1 MKKMLLKKKNGYRID
16 LLSCRLERT
25 DWMVT

>member
-1 MKKMLLKKKNGYRID
+1 MKKMLLKKKNGYGMD
-16 LLSCRLERT
+16 LLSCKLERT